1 MKVHLFQTNPVW
13 EDRPGNLDRARRLVE
28 ATNPAQG
35 DLVIF
40 PEMFDTGFS
49 MDARKNADRDG
60 RTSSFLMETAARFGC
75 CVLGGRTV
83 PGGDGKGKNVATAF
97 GPDANLLCEYAKVH
111 PFTLGGEH
119 EGFEPGDRVEVFEW
133 GGMKIAP
140 IICYDLRFPEL
151 FRKALLMGA
160 EAFAVIAC
168 WPKTRAAHWRALLI
182 ARAIENQAWV
192 FGCNRSGND
201 PKLEFMGGSMAVAPT
216 GEVVAESFEIDAC
229 VSADVDADDVR
240 RWRRKFPAW
249 KDHRLL

>member
-1 MKVHLFQTNPVW
+1 MNVHLFQTNPVW
-13 EDRPGNLDRARRLVE
+13 EDRQGNLDRARALVE
-28 ATNPAQG
+28 VASPSEG

-49 MDARKNADRDG
+49 MDVHKNADTDG
-60 RTSSFLMETAARFGC
+60 RTAGFLRETADRYAC
-75 CVLGGRTV
+75 CVMGGRTIV
-83 PGGDGKGKNVATAF
+83 GSGGCGVNVATAF
-97 GPDANLLCEYAKVH
+97 GPGGRLLCEYAKVH

-119 EGFEPGDRVEVFEW
+119 EAFESGDSVKIFEW

-151 FRKALLMGA
+151 FRQALLQGA

-168 WPKTRAAHWRALLI
+168 WPKTRGAHWRALLI

-192 FGCNRSGND
+192 FGCNRSGSD
-201 PKLEFMGGSMAVAPT
+201 PKLEFSGGSMAVAPT
-216 GEVVAESFEIDAC
+216 GEVIAESFEEDGC
-229 VSADVDADDVR
+229 VVAEAQVDDVR